1 MLTPFGK
8 AVRML
13 RIEKGVRLKDMAEK
27 LKVTS
32 AYVSGLETGKKA
44 VPPKLVVNI
53 AKYFEL
59 GEEQQEKLE
68 SLAADTRKN
77 LKLSLNNT
85 NKGQRE
91 LATTF
96 ARRFDELSQEDIDKM
111 MTILKKHCRE

>member
-8 AVRML
+8 AVRTL
-13 RIEKGVRLKDMAEK
+13 RIEKGVRLKDMANK

-44 VPPKLVVNI
+44 VPAKLVEKI

-59 GEEQQEKLE
+59 SEKQQDELE
-68 SLAADTRKN
+68 MLAADSRKN

-91 LATTF
+91 LATAF
-96 ARRFDELSQEDIDKM
+96 ARRFDELTKKDIDEM
-111 MTILKKHCRE
+111 MTILKKHRYR